1 MPSIYD
7 IELDQETV
15 YGFTESLLKS
25 SFDNPQPTP
34 DFHKELWEL
43 CCLPEPFVGAAAPRG
58 HAKSTSV
65 THAFTLALICFRS
78 RDFGMIISDTEFQA
92 SLFLADIK
100 NEIRENE
107 RLRELFGIKLPFLKD
122 AETDFI
128 GEFNDGSKFRI
139 MAKGSGQKVR
149 GIKWDKK
156 RPNFVICDDLE
167 NEEIVLNKDSRRK
180 FKSWFQ
186 GSVLPMLSDNGI
198 IRMVGTILHM
208 DSLLEGIM
216 NDSEWVTKRYAAH
229 NADFSSILWP
239 EKFTKERLQKI
250 RRTYVNQGNPEGY
263 SAEYLNHPIDEEHA
277 IFRRED
283 IIPFDDGTEN
293 FQLPPLNYYIGVDF
307 AIGESDRAD
316 FTVILVAGVDPTG
329 NVWIVDIRRGRWNS
343 LEIIDE
349 MFSVQERY
357 DPDLYTVE
365 EGQIE
370 KAIGPFLRQE
380 MMKRNLF
387 LPLNPMNPAK
397 DKVQRARGINARMKA
412 GGVRIDTEASWYPEF
427 EEELLTFPRGKH
439 DDQVDSFSWIGQT
452 LDKHVQA
459 YTLLEQEEEDWDEE
473 YGDSLFGMST
483 NSVTGY

>member
-1 MPSIYD
+1 MSIHS
-7 IELDQETV
+7 IGLDAETI

-25 SFDNPQPTP
+25 SFDSPQPTP

-43 CCLPEPFVGAAAPRG
+43 CCLDEPFVGAAAPRG

-65 THAFTLALICFRS
+65 THSFTLALVLFRV
-78 RDFGMIISDTEFQA
+78 RTFGMIISDTEFQA

-107 RLRELFGIKLPFLKD
+107 RLRELFDIKLPFLKD
-122 AETDFI
+122 TETDFI
-128 GEFNDGSKFRI
+128 CEFKDGKKFRI

-149 GIKWDKK
+149 GTKWDKQ

-180 FKSWFQ
+180 FKNWFQ
-186 GSVLPMLSDNGI
+186 GSVIPMLSDNGI

-216 NDSEWVTKRYAAH
+216 NDPEWVTKRYAAH
-229 NADFSSILWP
+229 NADFSYILWP

-250 RRTYVNQGNPEGY
+250 RRTYINQGNPEGY

-277 IFRRED
+277 LFRRDD
-283 IIPFDDGTEN
+283 IIPLEEGRTV
-293 FQLPPLNYYIGVDF
+293 PMNYYVGMDF
-307 AIGESDRAD
+307 AIGESTRAD
-316 FTVILVAGVDPTG
+316 YTVILVAGVDPEG
-329 NVWIVDIRRGRWNS
+329 VVSIVDIRRGRWNS
-343 LEIIDE
+343 IEIIEE
-349 MFSVQERY
+349 MFTVQQRY
-357 DPDLYTVE
+357 NPDLFTVE

-380 MMKRNLF
+380 MMKRNIF
-387 LPLNPMNPAK
+387 MPLNPMNPAK

-412 GGVRIDTEASWYPEF
+412 GGVKIDINATWYPEF

-439 DDQVDSFSWIGQT
+439 DDQVDAFSWIGLT
-452 LDKHVQA
+452 LDKHVES
-459 YTLLEQEEEDWDEE
+459 YTQQELDEQDWEEEF
-473 YGDSLFGMST
+473 GDNIFGMGV
-483 NSVTGY
+483 NPATGY